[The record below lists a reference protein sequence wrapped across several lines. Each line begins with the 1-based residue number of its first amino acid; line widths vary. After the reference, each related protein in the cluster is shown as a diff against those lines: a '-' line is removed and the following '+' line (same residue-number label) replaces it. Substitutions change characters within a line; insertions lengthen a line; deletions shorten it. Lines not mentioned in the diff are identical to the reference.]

1 MKKYRGSIAAAL
13 MALSLVATPA
23 QACWNNAEQD
33 AARIA
38 NMNQMLMVSALRC
51 RFGKQNFLSDYNRF
65 IRFNNDV
72 LASQHH
78 LIKARYARTM
88 GDKQHSLNWTASSLV
103 CRTIMAE
110 AMVTLTVPNWKSC
123 RNNSLWD
130 ATTLTR
136 LPKWLIALSA
146 FPNRQLKPV
155 RFQSRRGDREYHI
168 KQSLY

>member
-1 MKKYRGSIAAAL
+1 MKKFTGSIAAVLLAV
-13 MALSLVATPA
+13 SLVATPA

-51 RFGKQNFLSDYNRF
+51 RFGKQNFLSDYNKF

-88 GDKQHSLNWTASSLV
+88 GDKAAFAELDRFIISLSNYYGGGHGDPDCAELEKLSKQLAVGRHDVNTLAQ
-103 CRTIMAE
+103 MADR
-110 AMVTLTVPNWKSC
+110 VVGVPKQAAQACSV
-123 RNNSLWD
+123 S
-130 ATTLTR
+130 
-136 LPKWLIALSA
+136 IAA
-146 FPNRQLKPV
+146 
-155 RFQSRRGDREYHI
+155 RR
-168 KQSLY
+168 